1 MLISNTDFFQERLQF
16 LMISENRGGKTFTS
30 LLRLLVQRE
39 AGAGGKLD
47 GHLDVIKLTGIQV
60 IVCYSL

>member
-1 MLISNTDFFQERLQF
+1 M
-16 LMISENRGGKTFTS
+16 MISENRGGKTFTS
-30 LLRLLVQRE
+30 LLRLLVQGE

-47 GHLDVIKLTGIQV
+47 GHLDVIKLIGIQV